1 VTTNG
6 GLIFLMGFLF
16 LFFGYMGV
24 PVAFALIAS
33 VLVVTA
39 FTPVSLAS
47 MMAQLFNGMDT
58 EALLAVPFFLL
69 VGDLMTSANVTVRM
83 IKLSQTMVGHLRG
96 GLAQVVTIFSMFFAG
111 ISGSSAADVAILS
124 RTLAPEM
131 KREGYDLAF
140 TAALIASAST
150 MANLIPP
157 SIMAV
162 VYGATGNVSIGGLFL
177 GGVVPGVF
185 VGIGLMIYSFFFG
198 PVGIKRQRATF
209 GAFATATK
217 EAAVPLMIP
226 FIIMG
231 GILTGQFTPTEAG
244 IIAVAYIVFVA
255 IPLLNRR
262 HYIHLPRDMAMTGLL
277 YSIPLI
283 TIGAASV
290 FGWMLAY
297 LRGPAVVSGW
307 ISSAAGGDPFLI
319 MLLLV
324 ALFVVVGDFIDAIP
338 AIIIF
343 MPIID
348 DLTKNADIN
357 PVHMGVV
364 IIVTLAFGLITPPY
378 GLALLMASKFVG
390 VRFSRAM
397 LASFPIYIVF
407 FAAIAFC
414 IFFPEVVLWLPK
426 HLLPE
431 SVGCFKN
438 PSGAGYICP

>member
-16 LFFGYMGV
+16 LFLGYMGV

-83 IKLSQTMVGHLRG
+83 ITLSQTLVGHLRG

>member
-6 GLIFLMGFLF
+6 ALIFLMGFLF
-16 LFFGYMGV
+16 LFLGYMGV
-24 PVAFALIAS
+24 PVAFALIAA

-83 IKLSQTMVGHLRG
+83 ITLSQKLVGHLRG

-209 GAFATATK
+209 GAVATATK
-217 EAAVPLMIP
+217 QAAVPLMIP

-262 HYIHLPRDMAMTGLL
+262 HYRHLPRDMAMTGLL

-290 FGWMLAY
+290 FGWLLAY

-307 ISSAAGGDPFLI
+307 ISSTAGGDPFLI

-324 ALFVVVGDFIDAIP
+324 VLFVVVGDFIDAIP

-390 VRFSRAM
+390 VRFGRAM
-397 LASFPIYIVF
+397 LASLPIYIVF
-407 FAAIAFC
+407 FSAIAFC

>member
-1 VTTNG
+1 VTSNG
-6 GLIFLMGFLF
+6 ALIFLMGFLF
-16 LFFGYMGV
+16 LSLGYMGV
-24 PVAFALIAS
+24 PVAFALIAA
-33 VLVVTA
+33 VLVVTM
-39 FTPVSLAS
+39 FTPISLAS
-47 MMAQLFNGMDT
+47 MMAQLFNGMDV

-83 IKLSQTMVGHLRG
+83 IRLSQTMVGHLRG
-96 GLAQVVTIFSMFFAG
+96 GLAQVVTLFSMFFAG
-111 ISGSSAADVAILS
+111 ISGSSAADVAVLT
-124 RTLAPEM
+124 RTLGPEM
-131 KREGYDLAF
+131 DREGYDRGF

-177 GGVVPGVF
+177 GGVVPGF
-185 VGIGLMIYSFFFG
+185 LVGIGLMIYSHFFG
-198 PVGIKRQRATF
+198 PVGIKRERANF
-209 GAFATATK
+209 GNFSTAAK
-217 EAAVPLMIP
+217 EAAVPLVIP
-226 FIIMG
+226 VIIMG

-244 IIAVAYIVFVA
+244 VIAVAYIVFVA
-255 IPLLNRR
+255 IPLLNFR
-262 HYIHLPRDMAMTGLL
+262 HVRTLPRDMAMTGLL

-297 LRGPAVVSGW
+297 LRGPAVVSEW
-307 ISSAAGGDPFLI
+307 IATAAGNDPFMI

-324 ALFVVVGDFIDAIP
+324 ALFVIVGDFIDAIP

-343 MPIID
+343 MPIIN

-378 GLALLMASKFVG
+378 GLALLMASKFIG
-390 VRFSRAM
+390 VRFGKAM
-397 LASFPIYIVF
+397 FASLPIYVVF
-407 FAAIAFC
+407 FAAIAFS

-426 HLLPE
+426 HVLPE